1 MKQSLRDFWDNNK
14 MSNIHVTEVLEEEK
28 KEYVGKI
35 VFEDIVTEKFPCLA
49 KDTNL
54 QNEEAYWTRSRK
66 IQRNQNQTNH
76 NQIPEM

>member
-1 MKQSLRDFWDNNK
+1 

-54 QNEEAYWTRSRK
+54 QNEEAY
-66 IQRNQNQTNH
+66 
-76 NQIPEM
+76 